1 MREILYPPAQP
12 RSIGEVLESG
22 VRIHRAT
29 AAGTMGYA
37 VLAALATELPNID
50 FLANGRP
57 LPTVSLE
64 ADTVRLTGADP
75 EWWAWYVAGTILALF
90 LWGALL
96 LRQKALASGQSA
108 RTGKELRAAAATLST
123 LIVSTA
129 LVLVAVLAGLA
140 LFVVPGVYLSA
151 VLVPAPLAVV
161 LMRKGPLESLLYAAT
176 LVRGNWWRTS
186 VLSGAACAVFI
197 LLAACVAA
205 LAAVLQALGHITD
218 TQTLD
223 AIDVAEGV
231 IVSAVSMP
239 PATALLLALLG
250 DLLVR
255 QGEAAGARGS

>member
-1 MREILYPPAQP
+1 MREILYPPAQA
-12 RSIGEVLESG
+12 RSIGEVLETG

-37 VLAALATELPNID
+37 VLASLAMELPYID
-50 FLANGRP
+50 YLANGRP
-57 LPTVSLE
+57 LPALALE
-64 ADTVRLTGADP
+64 DDTVRITGTDP
-75 EWWAWYVAGTILALF
+75 EWWAWYVVGSILALF
-90 LWGALL
+90 LWSALL
-96 LRQKALASGQSA
+96 LRQRALASGQSA
-108 RTGKELRAAAATLST
+108 RPGRELRSAAVTLST
-123 LIVSTA
+123 LIISSA
-129 LVLVAVLAGLA
+129 LAFAVVVAGLM

-161 LMRKGPLESLLYAAT
+161 LMKKGPLESLLYAAT

-197 LLAACVAA
+197 VLTACVAA
-205 LAAVLQALGHITD
+205 LAAVVQVMVHITD
-218 TQTLD
+218 TETLD
-223 AIDVAEGV
+223 TIGVVEG
-231 IVSAVSMP
+231 ILVSAISMP